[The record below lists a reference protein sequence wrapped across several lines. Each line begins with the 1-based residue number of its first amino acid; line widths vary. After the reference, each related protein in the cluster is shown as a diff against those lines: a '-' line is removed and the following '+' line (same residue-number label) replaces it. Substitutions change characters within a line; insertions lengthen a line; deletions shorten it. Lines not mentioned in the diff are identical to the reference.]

1 MYQDFFSLKE
11 QPFSISPDPDFLFL
25 SDRHKEAIAHL
36 QYGVQGNGGFVLLT
50 GEVGTGKTTV
60 CRKLLQE
67 IAATTD
73 IAFILNPALTEIELL
88 ATICDEF
95 QIAYEKDRNSL
106 KHLFDSLTTWMM
118 NNHDQGRSAI
128 VLIDEAQHLSFSVL
142 EQLRL
147 LTNIESNNKK
157 PLQVILIGQTE
168 LQQKLKQTE
177 FRQLAQRITARYHL
191 LPLTEQ
197 ESRYYIQH
205 RLNIA
210 GGCFPI
216 FEAQAL
222 REVFRSSEGVPRLIN
237 LLCDRSLLCA
247 YTQNSLKVTAD
258 MVKKASVEM
267 ELSGSHNTFIGSLK
281 SKWRFAALL
290 LLTVVTLWQLP
301 EILLRLEHLKEQS
314 GKLSV
319 EVQAESQSAETLSTA
334 GMQPELQSAEPLPTA
349 ALQAESQSAETL
361 STAALQP
368 ESQSVETLS
377 TAALQAESQSVETLS
392 TAALQ
397 AESQPAEPLSTA
409 ALQAESQSTEP
420 LSTAALQAEAQL
432 TVLPSKTVSV
442 SVSTQ
447 QPPVMPGAAA
457 ESLNWFDSYPAL
469 DTSNATFSNALMNLY
484 AVWGYQTNIETVN
497 CEQGRSV
504 LLSCYSETSSLKKL
518 KQLNYPSV
526 VKLETDDLESL
537 YAVLYRIDNSYQLL
551 IDGQLIEVSETWFNK
566 YWSGDLTLLW
576 QAPFDLQGYMK
587 FGQQNEKVAWLV
599 KQFNKLHQAGLE
611 SENRFDLP
619 LLQQVRAFQ
628 RDNGLQEDGIVGA
641 KTLMPLL
648 QLANPQLPRL
658 QQEIY

>member
-67 IAATTD
+67 ISATTD

-95 QIAYEKDRNSL
+95 HIAYAKDNISL
-106 KHLFDSLTTWMM
+106 KLLFDSLTTWMM
-118 NNHDQGRSAI
+118 NNHHQGRSAI

-168 LQQKLKQTE
+168 LQQKLKQSE

-197 ESRYYIQH
+197 ESEYYIQH
-205 RLNIA
+205 RLNVA
-210 GGCFPI
+210 GASFPI

-222 REVFRSSEGVPRLIN
+222 RKVFRSSQGVPRLIN

-247 YTQNSLKVTAD
+247 YTQNSLKVTAV

-267 ELSGSHNTFIGSLK
+267 ELSGNNSAFATSFK
-281 SKWRFAALL
+281 SSWRFVALL
-290 LLTVVTLWQLP
+290 LLTVVTLLQLP
-301 EILLRLEHLKEQS
+301 EILLRLERMKEPS
-314 GKLSV
+314 ATLY
-319 EVQAESQSAETLSTA
+319 AAAPLPADLQSAAAELHAAAPLPADLQSPA
-334 GMQPELQSAEPLPTA
+334 AELQSTA
-349 ALQAESQSAETL
+349 
-361 STAALQP
+361 
-368 ESQSVETLS
+368 VF
-377 TAALQAESQSVETLS
+377 
-392 TAALQ
+392 
-397 AESQPAEPLSTA
+397 
-409 ALQAESQSTEP
+409 STESASETSLAP
-420 LSTAALQAEAQL
+420 ELIKQAGVAPRAE
-432 TVLPSKTVSV
+432 K
-442 SVSTQ
+442 
-447 QPPVMPGAAA
+447 
-457 ESLNWFDSYPAL
+457 ESLNWFDGYPTL
-469 DTSNATFSNALMNLY
+469 DISNATFANALLNLY
-484 AVWGYQTNIETVN
+484 AVWGYQTYIETVN
-497 CEQGRSV
+497 CEQGKSV
-504 LLSCYSETSSLKKL
+504 LLSCYSTNSSLKKL

-526 VKLETDDLESL
+526 VKLETDDLDSL
-537 YAVLYRIDNSYQLL
+537 YAVLYRINGAYQLL
-551 IDGQLIEVSETWFNK
+551 IDGQLIEVSETWFNR

-576 QAPFDLQGYMK
+576 QAPFELQGYIK
-587 FGQQNEKVAWLV
+587 FGQQNEKIAWLV
-599 KQFNKLHQAGLE
+599 RQFNKLHGAQLE

-619 LLQQVRAFQ
+619 LLEQVRAFQ
-628 RDNGLQEDGIVGA
+628 RDNSLKEDGIVGA
-641 KTLMPLL
+641 QTLMPLL
-648 QLANPQLPRL
+648 QQVNPQLPRL
-658 QQEIY
+658 QQEVY